1 MKKIVVLFSGTG
13 TNFEYLA
20 KKLHNKEVQIALA
33 ITNKKDALGIEVA
46 KRYNIPYKIVDNT
59 LYTTRE
65 EFDKELVKIIK
76 KISPDLTI
84 LAGFMRILTPIF
96 TTNIKAINLHP
107 SLLPRH
113 KGLHAIKRSF
123 EDKFDK
129 GGVSVHYVTSE
140 LDGGEIILQK
150 AINKNGLS
158 FDEYYSKIRNIEKE
172 ALLEATLKVLKEE
185 KWENYWL

>member
-20 KKLHNKEVQIALA
+20 KNLHKKEATIALA

-46 KRYNIPYKIVDNT
+46 KRYNIPYKIIDNT

-65 EFDKELVKIIK
+65 EFDKELVENIK
-76 KISPDLTI
+76 AIEPNLTI
-84 LAGFMRILTPIF
+84 LAGFMRILTPTF
-96 TTNIKAINLHP
+96 TENIKAINLHP

-113 KGLHAIKRSF
+113 KGLHAIERSF
-123 EDKFDK
+123 ADEFDE

-140 LDGGEIILQK
+140 LDSGAVILQK
-150 AINKNGLS
+150 AISKKGLS
-158 FDEYYSKIRNIEKE
+158 FEEYYNKIRKIEKE
-172 ALLEATLKVLKEE
+172 ALLEATLKVLEE
-185 KWENYWL
+185 RN